1 MRAPHNTNIYASIHI
16 YSLFGMGCDFSKLK
30 VLVESCAH
38 RPLFIQFNFNCSAS
52 KKCNPTYCVIDE

>member
-1 MRAPHNTNIYASIHI
+1 
-16 YSLFGMGCDFSKLK
+16 MGCDFSKLK